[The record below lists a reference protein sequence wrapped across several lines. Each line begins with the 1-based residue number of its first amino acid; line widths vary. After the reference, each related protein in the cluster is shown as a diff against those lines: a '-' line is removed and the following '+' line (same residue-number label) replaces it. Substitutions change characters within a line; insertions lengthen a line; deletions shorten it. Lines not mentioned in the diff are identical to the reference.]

1 MNELKKQVK
10 ESFRMEMMGT
20 GLYRALSR
28 HYRHNPHVSQR
39 LMDFSEQEAM
49 HGRLFQQYY
58 RKTFGKTLRG
68 EKTWLLTGRFVAL
81 IMRPMSLESKLKK
94 IGTIENKAVQRI
106 EDALS
111 TGEDNG
117 YIKIIKRILPDE
129 KAHASLYG
137 ELYTG

>member
-1 MNELKKQVK
+1 MNELQKQVK

-20 GLYRALSR
+20 GIYRALSR
-28 HYRHNPHVSQR
+28 QYRHDSHVSQR
-39 LMDFSEQEAM
+39 LKDFSDQEAM

-68 EKTWLLTGRFVAL
+68 EKTWLFVGKLVAL
-81 IMRPMSLESKLKK
+81 MIRPMSLESKLKK
-94 IGTIENKAVQRI
+94 IGAIENKAVKRI
-106 EDALS
+106 EDAVS

-129 KAHASLYG
+129 KDHASLYG
-137 ELYTG
+137 ELYAG